1 MTFMVSWL
9 QDSFIQKSILMGLA
23 FGMLNF
29 WLLSQVVSGFI
40 LSQQD
45 EASQEPHLKQKRLVR
60 TITLLIGKMILLF
73 LTIGLILWKQ
83 HATPLAFLGGFTIS
97 LLISIPLKL
106 LQKGPDHA

>member
-1 MTFMVSWL
+1 MTALL

-29 WLLSQVVSGFI
+29 WLLSQVIAGFI

-45 EASQEPHLKQKRLVR
+45 QEAHLKQKRLVR
-60 TITLLIGKMILLF
+60 TITFLVGKMILLF
-73 LTIGLILWKQ
+73 VTIGLILWKQ
-83 HATPLAFLGGFTIS
+83 HASPLAFLGGFSIS
-97 LLISIPLKL
+97 LLVSIPLKL